1 MTKKMAGRSA
11 SKPIVSKFVLGICL
25 ATALPFLAL
34 NATAQ
39 QSFLDYTA
47 GAYGT
52 YAVVGNLVSVAK
64 TAPVGVGPG
73 CGTAKVGVTA
83 NGTVASVNAFPLIQT
98 GVINTSASDATNMAT
113 GSSDVHGV
121 ALLAGLIVADEIKA
135 VSTTTKDGS
144 GYHVSSAGSN
154 LVNMLVAG
162 IPIVGIPAP
171 NTTIQLAGIGRVVL
185 NEQITSSSSSS
196 AHFTVN
202 MVHVY
207 VTVANILNIKVG
219 TQIIIAD
226 AYSGLTE
233 TFGPGTLDGNAYGT
247 AVFGKLLSSSPTAPA
262 SVGCRG
268 NNLITNTLVG
278 ITIPQVLSSGTI
290 IDTAQGSV
298 TSTESSSQTSD
309 SIQGVN
315 LLAGIVTAD
324 AIQAGATGTTTDGV
338 NFNFNTT
345 SSFVNLKVAG
355 HPEINDN
362 VPANTKLSLAGL
374 GTLYLRRIITTPN
387 SIDVHM
393 IELVVGP
400 NVLGLPLGLD
410 VVISRSEASLHSP
423 NKP

>member
-1 MTKKMAGRSA
+1 
-11 SKPIVSKFVLGICL
+11 
-25 ATALPFLAL
+25 
-34 NATAQ
+34 
-39 QSFLDYTA
+39 
-47 GAYGT
+47 
-52 YAVVGNLVSVAK
+52 
-64 TAPVGVGPG
+64 
-73 CGTAKVGVTA
+73 
-83 NGTVASVNAFPLIQT
+83 
-98 GVINTSASDATNMAT
+98 
-113 GSSDVHGV
+113 
-121 ALLAGLIVADEIKA
+121 
-135 VSTTTKDGS
+135 
-144 GYHVSSAGSN
+144 
-154 LVNMLVAG
+154 
-162 IPIVGIPAP
+162 
-171 NTTIQLAGIGRVVL
+171 
-185 NEQITSSSSSS
+185 
-196 AHFTVN
+196 